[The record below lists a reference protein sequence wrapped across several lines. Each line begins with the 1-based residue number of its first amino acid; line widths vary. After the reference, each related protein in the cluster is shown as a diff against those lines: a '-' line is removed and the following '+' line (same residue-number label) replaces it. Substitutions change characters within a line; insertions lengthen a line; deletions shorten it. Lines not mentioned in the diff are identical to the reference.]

1 MKATI
6 LHEEEHSSAVAG
18 LNRLEEGA
26 LTLGDLGQVPVLDN
40 GAFDALLDEFLSNA
54 VAKTDEE
61 TRTVDGTRKKQR
73 LSKERVC
80 SSCKKRLRDEDFEPD
95 RKTCRECLRKQRR
108 RHARKVRAEL
118 VKRWKGNAGE
128 NDGGR

>member
-1 MKATI
+1 M
-6 LHEEEHSSAVAG
+6 
-18 LNRLEEGA
+18 EEGA
-26 LTLGDLGQVPVLDN
+26 LSLGDLGQAPVLDN

-61 TRTVDGTRKKQR
+61 TRAVDGTPKKR
-73 LSKERVC
+73 LAKERVC

>member
-26 LTLGDLGQVPVLDN
+26 LTLGDLGQAPVLDN
-40 GAFDALLDEFLSNA
+40 DAFDALLDQFLSDA
-54 VAKTDEE
+54 VTKTDEE
-61 TRTVDGTRKKQR
+61 TRAVDGTRKER
-73 LSKERVC
+73 IAKERVC
-80 SSCKKRLRDEDFEPD
+80 SSCKKHLRDEDFEPD